1 MPWLNTSNTSCL
13 HMPICSYKSV
23 HECMLSHIY
32 AWRHEHASNY
42 VYLQFQVKKWVCH
55 DSTSQ
60 KRGVTCLFVLK
71 KLFHACM
78 LDYIWCMNAWTCS
91 ESGVFLISRSKM
103 SLPWFK
109 TPEKRCHMPICSQ
122 KVVSCMHAW
131 LYMMHECM
139 NMLQNR
145 CICNLKVKNEFSMI
159 QNPKKVSHALLIE
172 MSVHACMH
180 SCFKNACACKLCMK
194 FHEMTRNHS
203 EIC

>member
-1 MPWLNTSNTSCL
+1 
-13 HMPICSYKSV
+13 MPICSYKSV
-23 HECMLSHIY
+23 HECMLSYIY

-91 ESGVFLISRSKM
+91 ESGVFIISRSKM

-139 NMLQNR
+139 NMHQNR
-145 CICNLKVKNEFSMI
+145 CICNLKVKNEFSTI
-159 QNPKKVSHALLIE
+159 QNPKKEVSHALFIE
-172 MSVHACMH
+172 MSVHACIHALKMH
-180 SCFKNACACKLCMK
+180 AHANYAWNFMK
-194 FHEMTRNHS
+194 
-203 EIC
+203 